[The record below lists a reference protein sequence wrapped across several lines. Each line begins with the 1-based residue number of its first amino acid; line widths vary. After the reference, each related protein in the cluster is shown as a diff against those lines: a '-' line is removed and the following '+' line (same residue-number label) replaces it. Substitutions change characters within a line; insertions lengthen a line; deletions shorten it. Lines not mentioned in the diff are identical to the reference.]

1 MSHWI
6 RAFERCQRLDRDSVP
21 PRNGILVGQIRA
33 GRLGVLSR
41 RRRDEHQREA
51 GKKSAA
57 RGAYRLLSKH
67 VFDLLLHSFVKK
79 LGIGSALGVL
89 TLILG
94 FQGFLHVPLHVT
106 SDDDPPERIDVA
118 MTLDV
123 DGFDRLGGQQPQ
135 VPFLDGYDEPVSRVV
150 LFFLT
155 SGNVGEWRDRFGDRV
170 A

>member
-1 MSHWI
+1 MWSASW
-6 RAFERCQRLDRDSVP
+6 
-21 PRNGILVGQIRA
+21 LV
-33 GRLGVLSR
+33 
-41 RRRDEHQREA
+41 
-51 GKKSAA
+51 
-57 RGAYRLLSKH
+57 
-67 VFDLLLHSFVKK
+67 LLLGCPNGGETDDYEPFDCELLASDGELP
-79 LGIGSALGVL
+79 LGPLEDADAE
-89 TLILG
+89 LILG

-155 SGNVGEWRDRFGDRV
+155 SGNVGEWRDRDAHLV
-170 A
+170 AAAVGEGRRCVREADIRLVDAVCDGEGCE